1 MNRFRTTLLIAM
13 LALLVAA
20 RPVPAQIGDLLKQLP
35 SIPGGVP
42 STGSLGDVKIGQG
55 LKEALQVSTEK
66 AVSLTGRTDGYFK
79 NEAIKI
85 LMPDNLKSVDRGL
98 RTVGYGP
105 QLDELVL
112 SMNRAAEQAA
122 PAAKNIFW
130 NAIGDMSID
139 DATKILHGG
148 NTAATDYFK
157 GKTTPQLTSAFTPV
171 VEKSMSHVGVT
182 QQYEALLGRAKAI
195 PVPQHGVVRPQP
207 LRRRQVAQRPLPR
220 GRRTGSPDPRQPRR
234 PHDRTAQGSIRPQVA
249 ERSIAG
255 PFRGPVRECNAR
267 EAPWLRQGAERGG
280 YGGPSRGPPI
290 STYTRR
296 AGSGCETAPA

>member
-13 LALLVAA
+13 LTLLVAA

-35 SIPGGVP
+35 QIPGGTP
-42 STGSLGDVKIGQG
+42 STGSLGEVKIGQG
-55 LKEALQVSTEK
+55 LKEALQVSTAN

-85 LMPDNLKSVDRGL
+85 LMPDSMKTVDRGL

-139 DATKILHGG
+139 DATKILNGG

-157 GKTTPQLTSAFTPV
+157 GKTTPQLTTAFTPV
-171 VEKSMSHVGVT
+171 VEKSMSQVGVT
-182 QQYEALLGRAKAI
+182 QQYEQLLGRAKAI
-195 PVPQHGVVRPQP
+195 PFLNTESYDINHYVVSKSLDGLFHVVGEQE
-207 LRRRQVAQRPLPR
+207 AQIRANPAARTTALLQEVF
-220 GRRTGSPDPRQPRR
+220 GRK
-234 PHDRTAQGSIRPQVA
+234 
-249 ERSIAG
+249 
-255 PFRGPVRECNAR
+255 
-267 EAPWLRQGAERGG
+267 
-280 YGGPSRGPPI
+280 
-290 STYTRR
+290 
-296 AGSGCETAPA
+296 